1 MKLEKLPTSILLIKI
16 LKLQFF
22 VFAVWLVPLMNLLAA
37 DSLATQKALAP
48 AGIKQYFPDFAFE
61 QILGLYIWQII
72 ELILLH
78 VFIII
83 SYRILSWIFG
93 FFLIKIFSKFKRS
106 EIARKYIKPI
116 SKPLSLLLI
125 VSTIRLVIPGMELP
139 GQLQVVIYTII
150 KIMVPVYAT
159 VIAYR
164 LSDMIA
170 DIYAA
175 IASRT
180 QTKIDDN
187 FVPLVRKAM
196 KIVVVVLGGIYILEN
211 TGVPITPLL
220 AGVSIGGLAFA
231 LAAQDTLKN
240 LFGSVTIF
248 TDQPF
253 DVGDWIVFDGV
264 EGTVVEVGVRSTRVR
279 TFYDSIISIPN
290 GRLADIKIDN
300 MGRRD
305 FRRYKTNIGLTY
317 DTPPEVVDVFVEGL
331 KRIIAIHPNTR
342 KDYYQI
348 HLNGFGASSLD
359 ILFYVFFKVPDWTTE
374 LRTRH
379 EVILE
384 IIRLA
389 KELDVRFAYPTE
401 TLFVEEMPGQPSLT
415 PGHITDAESSS
426 NKMNAFMEKR
436 KMKYLEE

>member
-1 MKLEKLPTSILLIKI
+1 MKSYRSREYNIKSITIALIT
-16 LKLQFF
+16 
-22 VFAVWLVPLMNLLAA
+22 FASSFSNLLAA
-37 DSLATQKALAP
+37 DSLAQRNAQAVT
-48 AGIKQYFPDFAFE
+48 GMKQYFPNFAFE
-61 QILGLYIWQII
+61 QILGLYLWQII
-72 ELILLH
+72 ALILLH
-78 VFIII
+78 VLIFV

-93 FFLIKIFSKFKRS
+93 YFLIKIFSKFKRS
-106 EIARKYIKPI
+106 EIAQKYIKPI

-125 VSTIRLVIPGMELP
+125 VSTIRFLISGMELP
-139 GQLQVVIYTII
+139 GQLQTILYTII

-159 VIAYR
+159 VIVYR

-170 DIYAA
+170 DIFAA

-180 QTKIDDN
+180 KTKIDDN

-196 KIVVVVLGGIYILEN
+196 KIVVVILGGIYILEN

-317 DTPPEVVDVFVEGL
+317 DTPPELVDTFVEGL
-331 KRIIAIHPNTR
+331 KQIIAIHPNTR

-379 EVILE
+379 DVILE

-389 KELDVRFAYPTE
+389 KELGIRFAYPTE
-401 TLFVEEMPGQPSLT
+401 TLFVEEMPGHQTLT
-415 PGHITDAESSS
+415 PSHTLDAESSKS
-426 NKMNAFMEKR
+426 KLDAFIEKR
-436 KMKYLEE
+436 KMKYLED

>member
-1 MKLEKLPTSILLIKI
+1 MKTDNHKLNHLWQTAIAFLA
-16 LKLQFF
+16 F
-22 VFAVWLVPLMNLLAA
+22 VLPIGNLLAA
-37 DSLATQKALAP
+37 DSLAQHKTLATT
-48 AGIKQYFPDFAFE
+48 GLQQYFPDFAFNKF
-61 QILGLYIWQII
+61 IGLYIWQIF

-78 VFIII
+78 VFIIVT
-83 SYRILSWIFG
+83 YRTLSWIFG
-93 FFLIKIFSKFKRS
+93 YFLVKIFRKFKRS
-106 EIARKYIKPI
+106 EIANKYIKPI

-125 VSTIRLVIPGMELP
+125 VSTIRLIIPGMELP
-139 GQLQVVIYTII
+139 GGLRTVIYTII
-150 KIMVPVYAT
+150 KIMAPVYAT
-159 VIAYR
+159 VVAYR
-164 LSDMIA
+164 VSDMIA
-170 DIYAA
+170 DIFAA

-180 QTKIDDN
+180 KTKIDDN

-196 KIVVVVLGGIYILEN
+196 KLVVVILGCIYILEN
-211 TGVPITPLL
+211 IGVPITPLL

-264 EGTVVEVGVRSTRVR
+264 EGTVEEVGVRSTRVR

-300 MGRRD
+300 MGRRE
-305 FRRYKTNIGLTY
+305 FRRYKTNIGITY
-317 DTPPEVVDVFVEGL
+317 DTPPEVVDAFVEGL
-331 KRIIAIHPNTR
+331 KRIIEIHPNTR

-359 ILFYVFFKVPDWTTE
+359 ILFYVFFKVPDWTAE
-374 LRTRH
+374 LKTRH

-389 KELDVRFAYPTE
+389 KELGVRFAYPTE

-415 PGHITDAESSS
+415 PKFTGDAKSLKSV
-426 NKMNAFMEKR
+426 MNTFIEKR
-436 KMKYLEE
+436 KMKYSEG